1 MKKILMSVAVAAAL
15 GNVVYAGGD
24 YVPAE
29 TPVAVDSWSG
39 PYIGL
44 QAGYVWG
51 DADVTYDVPA
61 ATPGNYTH
69 QLLFRRQTLTSDPD
83 PDGFIGGIYAGYNWL
98 LQDNWLIGVE
108 GDWSFSSA
116 DDTAAITDP
125 NGNTLPNITTKV
137 EQNWDAS
144 LRLRAGKVMGDYLP
158 YVTAGIAWA
167 DLDVTLQG
175 SSNSYTESMTFT
187 GWTIGAGLEMKI
199 NENLH
204 GRIQYRYTDYGDE
217 SGTINNIPVKVDY
230 NSHMVTVGLS
240 YRF

>member
-1 MKKILMSVAVAAAL
+1 MKKVLMSVTVAVAL
-15 GNVVYAGGD
+15 GSTVYGGGD
-24 YVPAE
+24 YVPAV
-29 TPVAVDSWSG
+29 TPVTVDEWSG

-44 QAGYVWG
+44 QAGYGWG
-51 DADVTYDVPA
+51 DADVAYSVP
-61 ATPGNYTH
+61 TISGNLTH
-69 QLLFRRQTLTSDPD
+69 AQPTNRQTLTSDPD

-98 LQDNWLIGVE
+98 LQDDWLIGIE

-116 DDTAAITDP
+116 DDTAAITDA
-125 NGNTLPNITTKV
+125 NGNALQNVTTKV

-144 LRLRAGKVMGDYLP
+144 LRLRAGKVIDNYLL
-158 YVTAGIAWA
+158 YVTGGVAWA

-175 SSNSYTESMTFT
+175 SSNSYSDSMTFT

-217 SGTINNIPVKVDY
+217 TGTINNIPVKVDY
-230 NSHMVTVGLS
+230 NAHMLTVGVS
-240 YRF
+240 YRFH

>member
-1 MKKILMSVAVAAAL
+1 MKKVLMSVTVAVAL
-15 GNVVYAGGD
+15 GSTVYGGGD
-24 YVPAE
+24 YVPAV
-29 TPVAVDSWSG
+29 TPVTVDEWSG

-44 QAGYVWG
+44 QAGYTWG
-51 DADVTYDVPA
+51 DADVAYDVPA
-61 ATPGNYTH
+61 MTGNFTH
-69 QLLFRRQTLTSDPD
+69 ALLNRRQTLTSDPD

-98 LQDNWLIGVE
+98 LQDDWLIGIE

-125 NGNTLPNITTKV
+125 NGNTLPNVTTKV